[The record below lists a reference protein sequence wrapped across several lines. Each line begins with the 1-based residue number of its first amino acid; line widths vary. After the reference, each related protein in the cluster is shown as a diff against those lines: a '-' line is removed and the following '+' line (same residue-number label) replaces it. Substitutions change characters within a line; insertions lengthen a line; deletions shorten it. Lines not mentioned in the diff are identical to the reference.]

1 MRPITLTMSAFGPYA
16 GKTVIELD
24 KLGTNG
30 LYLITGDTGAGKT
43 TIFDAITYAL
53 YGEASGNTR
62 DVNMFRSKYAEPS
75 TPTEV
80 ELTFEYAQKIYTV
93 KRNPEYDRPKARG
106 DGYTTEKANAE
117 LHYPDGRM
125 VTKLKEVNKA
135 LVDIMGIDR
144 SQFTQIAMIAQGDF
158 LKLLLASTEDRKK
171 IFQKIFR
178 TQCYYQLQ
186 ERLKQ
191 QTGELAKDYGK
202 IGDSIRQ
209 YINGIACHPDDVLML
224 EVDKAKKGELKNTE
238 AVQLVEKLIDQDTAE
253 QQKVLE
259 RIGELDKQKQKI
271 AAQLA
276 VADNRK
282 TTEEKQEKAK
292 ENLARETQRLKRLET
307 EKNEAEAHQPE
318 VQKAVEAIAK
328 LEAQLP
334 EYAEMQ
340 KKQTERT
347 GLQKA
352 LEGLDQKIKKE
363 EETAKK
369 LALSI
374 ADLRAEQASLQ
385 NAGAAQAAQK
395 AEKDRLAEQQK
406 DLDAL
411 KKEYAAYQKL
421 EAQLKKAQAD
431 YAQKSEDSGQKR
443 AEYERK
449 NKLYLDAQAGILA
462 ETLTEAEGVPCP
474 VCGSLEHPH
483 PAQKPENAPTK
494 QELEICKAK
503 AEEAEKATQEASS
516 KASNCIGQVD
526 TSRETLQA
534 HGQKLLG
541 TDAVEEME
549 RLCREKQQQTAAAL
563 QKAEQQLKEIE
574 KQLGRKDALDQLI
587 PQKEGELEQ
596 CKKRRGCYET
606 QQAGDGAKLQAAEKR
621 LKELEEKLSYP
632 SEAEANQAL
641 QQLCEKKQAWGKAI
655 QDTQKAYDACAN
667 NLAALKG
674 ALEGYQNT
682 LQGMEKVN
690 VQAVLAAQA
699 EADQQKAAW
708 QAQKNEISDRLA
720 VNGPILENL
729 RPQISQMEETEKRLQ
744 CVQALSDTANGR
756 LSGKEKI
763 MLETYIQMTF
773 FDRIIRRA
781 NVRLMVMSGGQYE
794 LKRRVNAENNRS
806 QAGLEL
812 DVIDHYNGSERSVKT
827 LSGGESFKA
836 SLALALGLS
845 DEIQSSAGGI
855 RLDTMFVDEG
865 FGSLDEE
872 SLEQAVNA
880 LVGLTQG
887 NRLVGIISHV
897 SELKNRID
905 KQIVVTKEK
914 SGGSKAEILC

>member
-106 DGYTTEKANAE
+106 EGYTTEKANAE
-117 LHYPDGRM
+117 LHYPDGRV

-135 LVDIMGIDR
+135 IVDIMGIDR

-191 QTGELAKDYGK
+191 QTGELAAEYEK
-202 IGDSIRQ
+202 IGGSIRQ

-253 QQKVLE
+253 QQKALE
-259 RIGELDKQKQKI
+259 RIGKLDKQKQKI

-282 TTEEKQEKAK
+282 TTEEKKEKAK
-292 ENLARETQRLKRLET
+292 ENLALETQRLKRLET
-307 EKNEAEAHQPE
+307 EKNKAAAHQPE

-352 LEGLDQKIKKE
+352 LEELAQKIKTEAETE
-363 EETAKK
+363 EK
-369 LALSI
+369 LARNI
-374 ADLRAEQASLQ
+374 AEFKAEQASLQ

-406 DLDAL
+406 DLEAL

-421 EAQLKKAQAD
+421 ETQLKKAQAD
-431 YAQKSEDSGQKR
+431 YAQKSEDSGRKR
-443 AEYERK
+443 AEYEHK

-462 ETLTEAEGVPCP
+462 ETLTEGVPCP

-494 QELEICKAK
+494 QELENCKAK

-516 KASNCIGQVD
+516 KASTCIGQVN

-534 HGQKLLG
+534 RGQKLLG

-549 RLCREKQQQTAAAL
+549 RLCSEKQQQTAAAL

-587 PQKEGELEQ
+587 PQKEDELEQ
-596 CKKRRGCYET
+596 CKNRRAGYGN

-621 LKELEEKLSYP
+621 LKELAEKLSYP

-655 QDTQKAYDACAN
+655 QDTQKAYDACAE

-674 ALEGYQNT
+674 MLEGYQKT
-682 LQGMEKVN
+682 LQGMEKVD
-690 VQAVLAAQA
+690 VQAVLAAQTEA
-699 EADQQKAAW
+699 EQQKAVW

-729 RPQISQMEETEKRLQ
+729 RPQISKMEEIEKRLQ

-914 SGGSKAEILC
+914 NGGSKAQILC

>member
-16 GKTVIELD
+16 AKTVIELD

-106 DGYTTEKANAE
+106 EGYTTEKANAE
-117 LHYPDGRM
+117 LHYPDGRV

-135 LVDIMGIDR
+135 IVDIMGIDR

-186 ERLKQ
+186 ERLKAETSKLAVEYN
-191 QTGELAKDYGK
+191 QTGS
-202 IGDSIRQ
+202 SIHQ
-209 YINGIACHPDDVLML
+209 YLNGIACHPDDVLML

-238 AVQLVEKLIDQDTAE
+238 AVQLVEKLIDQDAAA
-253 QQKVLE
+253 QQKALE

-282 TTEEKQEKAK
+282 TTEEEQEKAK
-292 ENLARETQRLKRLET
+292 ENLALETQRLKRLET
-307 EKNEAEAHQPE
+307 EKNEAAAHQPE

-347 GLQKA
+347 GLKKA
-352 LEGLDQKIKKE
+352 LEEVAQKIKTE
-363 EETAKK
+363 EEAAEK
-369 LALSI
+369 LARSI
-374 ADLRAEQASLQ
+374 TEFKAEQVSLQ

-406 DLDAL
+406 DLEAL

-431 YAQKSEDSGQKR
+431 YAQKSEDSGKKR
-443 AEYERK
+443 AEYEHK

-462 ETLTEAEGVPCP
+462 ETLTEGMPCP

-503 AEEAEKATQEASS
+503 AEEAEKATLEASS
-516 KASNCIGQVD
+516 KASTCNGQVN

-534 HGQKLLG
+534 RGQKLLG

-549 RLCREKQQQTAAAL
+549 HLCCEKQQQTAAAL
-563 QKAEQQLKEIE
+563 QKAEQQLKEIA
-574 KQLGRKDALDQLI
+574 KQLGRKAALDQLI
-587 PQKEGELEQ
+587 PQKEDELEQ
-596 CKKRRGCYET
+596 CKKRRGSYET

-621 LKELEEKLSYP
+621 LQELAEKLSYP

-641 QQLCEKKQAWGKAI
+641 QQLHEQKEAWGKAI
-655 QDTQKAYDACAN
+655 QETQKAYDECAK

-674 ALEGYQNT
+674 TLEGYQKT
-682 LQGMEKVN
+682 LQGMEKVD
-690 VQAVLAAQA
+690 VQAVLAAQTEA
-699 EADQQKAAW
+699 EQQKAVW

-729 RPQISQMEETEKRLQ
+729 RPQISKMEEIEKRLQ

-914 SGGSKAEILC
+914 SGGSKAQILC

>member
-16 GKTVIELD
+16 AKTVIELD

-191 QTGELAKDYGK
+191 QTGELAKEYDQ
-202 IGDSIRQ
+202 IGGSIRQ

-462 ETLTEAEGVPCP
+462 ETLTEGVPCP

-503 AEEAEKATQEASS
+503 AEEAEAATQTASS

-526 TSRETLQA
+526 AGRKNLQA
-534 HGQKLLG
+534 RGQKLLG
-541 TDAVEEME
+541 TDAIEEME
-549 RLCREKQQQTAAAL
+549 RLCSEKQQQTAATL

-574 KQLGRKDALDQLI
+574 KQLDRKAALDKLI

-596 CKKRRGCYET
+596 CKNRRGDYET

-621 LKELEEKLSYP
+621 LKELAEKLSYP

-641 QQLCEKKQAWGKAI
+641 QQMREQKEAWGKAI
-655 QDTQKAYDACAN
+655 QETQKAYDECEK

-674 ALEGYQNT
+674 TLEGYQKT
-682 LQGMEKVN
+682 LQGMEKVD

-708 QAQKNEISDRLA
+708 QAQKNEIGDRLA
-720 VNGPILENL
+720 VNGPILKNL
-729 RPQISQMEETEKRLQ
+729 RPQISKMEETEKRLQ

>member
-117 LHYPDGRM
+117 LHYPDGRV

-135 LVDIMGIDR
+135 IVDIMGIDR

-191 QTGELAKDYGK
+191 QTGELAKEYEK
-202 IGDSIRQ
+202 IGSSIHQ
-209 YINGIACHPDDVLML
+209 YINGIACHPDDVLKL

-238 AVQLVEKLIDQDTAE
+238 AVQLVEKLIKQDTAE
-253 QQKVLE
+253 QQKALE

-276 VADNRK
+276 VAENRK

-307 EKNEAEAHQPE
+307 EKNEAAAHQPE

-347 GLQKA
+347 DLQKDLKELA
-352 LEGLDQKIKKE
+352 QKIKTE
-363 EETAKK
+363 SETEKK
-369 LALSI
+369 LARSI
-374 ADLRAEQASLQ
+374 ADLKAEQASLQ

-395 AEKDRLAEQQK
+395 AEKNRLAEQQK
-406 DLDAL
+406 DLEAL

-431 YAQKSEDSGQKR
+431 YAQKSEDSGKKR
-443 AEYERK
+443 TEYEHK

-462 ETLTEAEGVPCP
+462 ETLTEGMPCP

-494 QELEICKAK
+494 QELETCKAK
-503 AEEAEKATQEASS
+503 AEEAEAATQTASS
-516 KASNCIGQVD
+516 KASTCIGQAD
-526 TSRETLQA
+526 ADRKTLQA

-541 TDAVEEME
+541 TDTVEEME
-549 RLCREKQQQTAAAL
+549 RLCSEKQQQTAAAL
-563 QKAEQQLKEIE
+563 QKAEQQLKEIA
-574 KQLGRKDALDQLI
+574 KQLGRKEELDQLI
-587 PQKEGELEQ
+587 PQKEDELEQ
-596 CKKRRGCYET
+596 CKNRRGSYET

-621 LKELEEKLSYP
+621 LKELAEKLSYP
-632 SEAEANQAL
+632 SEAEADQAL
-641 QQLCEKKQAWGKAI
+641 QQLHKQKQAWENAI
-655 QDTQKAYDACAN
+655 QETKDAHDECAK

-674 ALEGYQNT
+674 TLEGYQKT
-682 LQGMEKVN
+682 LQGMEKVD
-690 VQAVLAAQA
+690 VQAVLAAQT
-699 EADQQKAAW
+699 EADQQKAVW
-708 QAQKNEISDRLA
+708 EEQKNEISDRLA
-720 VNGPILENL
+720 VNGPILKNL
-729 RPQISQMEETEKRLQ
+729 QPQISQMEETEKRLQ

>member
-1 MRPITLTMSAFGPYA
+1 MRPITLIMSAFGPYA
-16 GKTVIELD
+16 AKTVIELD

-106 DGYTTEKANAE
+106 EGYTTEKANAE
-117 LHYPDGRM
+117 LHYPDGRV
-125 VTKLKEVNKA
+125 VTRLKEVNKA
-135 LVDIMGIDR
+135 IVDIMGIDC

-186 ERLKQ
+186 ERLKAETSKLAVEYN
-191 QTGELAKDYGK
+191 QTGS
-202 IGDSIRQ
+202 SIRQ
-209 YINGIACHPDDVLML
+209 YINGIACHPDDVLKL

-238 AVQLVEKLIDQDTAE
+238 AVQLVEKLIDQDAAG
-253 QQKVLE
+253 QQKALE

-276 VADNRK
+276 VAENRK
-282 TTEEKQEKAK
+282 TAEEDQKKAK
-292 ENLARETQRLKRLET
+292 ENIDRETQRLKRLET
-307 EKNEAEAHQPE
+307 EKNEAAAHQPE

-352 LEGLDQKIKKE
+352 LEEFAQKIKTEAETE
-363 EETAKK
+363 EK
-369 LALSI
+369 LARNI
-374 ADLRAEQASLQ
+374 AEFKDEQASLQ

-395 AEKDRLAEQQK
+395 AEKDRLVEQQK
-406 DLDAL
+406 DLEAL

-421 EAQLKKAQAD
+421 EADQKKAQAD
-431 YAQKSEDSGQKR
+431 YAQKSEDSRQKR
-443 AEYERK
+443 AEYEHK

-462 ETLTEAEGVPCP
+462 ETLTEGVPCP

-503 AEEAEKATQEASS
+503 AEEAEAATQAASS
-516 KASNCIGQVD
+516 KASTCIGQVD
-526 TSRETLQA
+526 TSRENLRD

-541 TDAVEEME
+541 TNAVEEME
-549 RLCREKQQQTAAAL
+549 RLCSEKQQQTAAAL
-563 QKAEQQLKEIE
+563 QKVEQQLKEIT
-574 KQLGRKDALDQLI
+574 KQLGRKAALDQLI
-587 PQKEGELEQ
+587 PQKEDELEQ
-596 CKKRRGCYET
+596 CKNRRAGYGN

-621 LKELEEKLSYP
+621 LKELAEKLSYP

-641 QQLCEKKQAWGKAI
+641 QQLREQKEAWEKAI
-655 QDTQKAYDACAN
+655 QETKDAYDECEK

-674 ALEGYQNT
+674 TLEGYQKT
-682 LQGMEKVN
+682 LQGMEKVD

-708 QAQKNEISDRLA
+708 QAQKNEIGDRLA

-729 RPQISQMEETEKRLQ
+729 RPQISKMEETEKRLQ

>member
-1 MRPITLTMSAFGPYA
+1 MRPITLIMSAFGPYA
-16 GKTVIELD
+16 AKTVIELD

-106 DGYTTEKANAE
+106 EGYTTEKANAE
-117 LHYPDGRM
+117 LHYPDGRV
-125 VTKLKEVNKA
+125 VTRLKEVNKA
-135 LVDIMGIDR
+135 IVDIMGIDR

-186 ERLKQ
+186 ERLKAETSKLAVEYN
-191 QTGELAKDYGK
+191 QTGS
-202 IGDSIRQ
+202 SIRQ
-209 YINGIACHPDDVLML
+209 YINGIACHPDDVLKL

-238 AVQLVEKLIDQDTAE
+238 AVQLVEKLIKQDAAA
-253 QQKVLE
+253 QQKVLGQ
-259 RIGELDKQKQKI
+259 IGELDKQKQKI

-276 VADNRK
+276 VAEKRK
-282 TTEEKQEKAK
+282 TAEEDQKKAK
-292 ENLARETQRLKRLET
+292 ENIDRETQRLKRLET
-307 EKNEAEAHQPE
+307 EKNEAAAHQPE

-352 LEGLDQKIKKE
+352 LEELAQKIKTEAETE
-363 EETAKK
+363 EK
-369 LALSI
+369 LARSI
-374 ADLRAEQASLQ
+374 AEFKAEQASLQ

-406 DLDAL
+406 DLEAL

-421 EAQLKKAQAD
+421 EADQKKAQAD
-431 YAQKSEDSGQKR
+431 YAQKSEDSRQKR
-443 AEYERK
+443 AEYEHK

-462 ETLTEAEGVPCP
+462 ETLTEGVPCP

-503 AEEAEKATQEASS
+503 AEEAEKATQAASS
-516 KASNCIGQVD
+516 KASTCIGQVD
-526 TSRETLQA
+526 TSRENLRD
-534 HGQKLLG
+534 HGQKWLG
-541 TDAVEEME
+541 TNAVEEME
-549 RLCREKQQQTAAAL
+549 RLCSEKQQQTAAAL
-563 QKAEQQLKEIE
+563 QKAEQQLKEIA
-574 KQLGRKDALDQLI
+574 KQLGRKAALDQLI
-587 PQKEGELEQ
+587 PQKEDELEQ
-596 CKKRRGCYET
+596 CKNRRAGYGN

-621 LKELEEKLSYP
+621 LKELAEKLSYP

-641 QQLCEKKQAWGKAI
+641 QQLRKQKEAWEKAI
-655 QDTQKAYDACAN
+655 QETQKAHDECAK

-674 ALEGYQNT
+674 TLEGYQKT
-682 LQGMEKVN
+682 LQGMEKVD
-690 VQAVLAAQA
+690 VQAVLAAQT

-708 QAQKNEISDRLA
+708 QAQKNEIGDRLA

-729 RPQISQMEETEKRLQ
+729 RPQISKMEETEKRLQ

-880 LVGLTQG
+880 LAGLTQG

>member
-16 GKTVIELD
+16 AKTVIELD

-106 DGYTTEKANAE
+106 EGYTTEKANAE
-117 LHYPDGRM
+117 LHYPDGRV

-135 LVDIMGIDR
+135 IVDIMGIDR

-178 TQCYYQLQ
+178 TQCYYQMQ

-191 QTGELAKDYGK
+191 QTGDLAKDYGK

-238 AVQLVEKLIDQDTAE
+238 AVQLVEKLIKQDAAA
-253 QQKVLE
+253 QQKVLGK
-259 RIGELDKQKQKI
+259 IGELDKQKQKI

-292 ENLARETQRLKRLET
+292 ENLALETQRLKRLET
-307 EKNEAEAHQPE
+307 EKNEAAAHQPE

-352 LEGLDQKIKKE
+352 LEELAQKIKTE
-363 EETAKK
+363 AETAEK
-369 LALSI
+369 LARSI
-374 ADLRAEQASLQ
+374 KDFKAEQASLQ

-395 AEKDRLAEQQK
+395 AEKDRLAKQQK
-406 DLDAL
+406 DLEAL
-411 KKEYAAYQKL
+411 KKEYAAYQEL
-421 EAQLKKAQAD
+421 EDKLKKAQAD
-431 YAQKSEDSGQKR
+431 YAQKSEDSGKKR
-443 AEYERK
+443 AEYEHK

-462 ETLTEAEGVPCP
+462 ETLTEGMPCP

-503 AEEAEKATQEASS
+503 AEEAEKATQAASS
-516 KASNCIGQVD
+516 KASTCIGQVN

-534 HGQKLLG
+534 RGQKWLG

-549 RLCREKQQQTAAAL
+549 RLCSEKQQQTAEQL
-563 QKAEQQLKEIE
+563 QKAEQQLKEIKE
-574 KQLGRKDALDQLI
+574 QLGRKEALDQLI
-587 PQKEGELEQ
+587 PQKEEELEQ
-596 CKKRRGCYET
+596 CKTRRGGYVT
-606 QQAGDGAKLQAAEKR
+606 QQAGDEAKLQAAEKR
-621 LKELEEKLSYP
+621 LKELAEKLSYP

-641 QQLCEKKQAWGKAI
+641 QQLREQKEAWGKAI
-655 QDTQKAYDACAN
+655 QETQKAYDECEKS
-667 NLAALKG
+667 LAALKG
-674 ALEGYQNT
+674 TLEGYQKT
-682 LQGMEKVN
+682 LQGMEKVD
-690 VQAVLAAQA
+690 VQAVLAAQT
-699 EADQQKAAW
+699 EADQQKAASEE
-708 QAQKNEISDRLA
+708 QKREIGDRLA

-729 RPQISQMEETEKRLQ
+729 RPQISKMEETEKRLQ

-794 LKRRVNAENNRS
+794 LKRRFNAENNRS

>member
-16 GKTVIELD
+16 AKTVIELD

-106 DGYTTEKANAE
+106 EGYTTEKANAE
-117 LHYPDGRM
+117 LHYPDGRV

-135 LVDIMGIDR
+135 IVDIMGIDR

-191 QTGELAKDYGK
+191 QTGDLAKDYGK

-209 YINGIACHPDDVLML
+209 YINGIACHPDDVLKL

-238 AVQLVEKLIDQDTAE
+238 AVQLVEKLIDQDAAA

-276 VADNRK
+276 VAENRK

-292 ENLARETQRLKRLET
+292 ENLALETQRQKTLET
-307 EKNEAEAHQPE
+307 EKNEAAAHQPE

-347 GLQKA
+347 DLQKA
-352 LEGLDQKIKKE
+352 LKELAQKIQTE
-363 EETAKK
+363 EEAEQK
-369 LALSI
+369 LARSI
-374 ADLRAEQASLQ
+374 AEFKAEQASLQ

-395 AEKDRLAEQQK
+395 AEKNRLAEQQK
-406 DLDAL
+406 DLEAL

-421 EAQLKKAQAD
+421 EDKLKKAQAD

-443 AEYERK
+443 AEYEHK

-462 ETLTEAEGVPCP
+462 ETLTEGVPCP

-503 AEEAEKATQEASS
+503 AEETEAATQAASS
-516 KASNCIGQVD
+516 KASTCIGQVD
-526 TSRETLQA
+526 AGRKTLQA
-534 HGQKLLG
+534 RGQKLLG
-541 TDAVEEME
+541 TDAIEEME
-549 RLCREKQQQTAAAL
+549 RLCSEKKQQTAAAL

-574 KQLGRKDALDQLI
+574 KQLGRKAALDQLI
-587 PQKEGELEQ
+587 PQKEDELDQ
-596 CKKRRGCYET
+596 CKNRRVGYGT

-621 LKELEEKLSYP
+621 LKELAEKLSYP

-641 QQLCEKKQAWGKAI
+641 QKLREKKQAWEKDI
-655 QDTQKAYDACAN
+655 QETQKAHDECEK

-674 ALEGYQNT
+674 TLEGYQKT
-682 LQGMEKVN
+682 LQGMEKVD

-708 QAQKNEISDRLA
+708 QAQKNEIGGRLA

>member
-1 MRPITLTMSAFGPYA
+1 MGQI
-16 GKTVIELD
+16 GK
-24 KLGTNG
+24 
-30 LYLITGDTGAGKT
+30 
-43 TIFDAITYAL
+43 
-53 YGEASGNTR
+53 
-62 DVNMFRSKYAEPS
+62 
-75 TPTEV
+75 
-80 ELTFEYAQKIYTV
+80 
-93 KRNPEYDRPKARG
+93 
-106 DGYTTEKANAE
+106 
-117 LHYPDGRM
+117 
-125 VTKLKEVNKA
+125 
-135 LVDIMGIDR
+135 
-144 SQFTQIAMIAQGDF
+144 
-158 LKLLLASTEDRKK
+158 
-171 IFQKIFR
+171 
-178 TQCYYQLQ
+178 
-186 ERLKQ
+186 
-191 QTGELAKDYGK
+191 
-202 IGDSIRQ
+202 
-209 YINGIACHPDDVLML
+209 
-224 EVDKAKKGELKNTE
+224 
-238 AVQLVEKLIDQDTAE
+238 
-253 QQKVLE
+253 
-259 RIGELDKQKQKI
+259 LDKQKEAI

-276 VADNRK
+276 VAENRK

-292 ENLARETQRLKRLET
+292 ENLALETQRLKRLET
-307 EKNEAEAHQPE
+307 EKNEAAAHQPE

-352 LEGLDQKIKKE
+352 LEEFAQKIKTEAETE
-363 EETAKK
+363 EK
-369 LALSI
+369 LARNI
-374 ADLRAEQASLQ
+374 AEFKDEQASLQ

-406 DLDAL
+406 DLEAL

-421 EAQLKKAQAD
+421 EADQKKAQAD
-431 YAQKSEDSGQKR
+431 YAQKSEDSGKKR
-443 AEYERK
+443 AEYEHK

-462 ETLTEAEGVPCP
+462 ETLTESVPCP

-503 AEEAEKATQEASS
+503 AEEAEAATQAASS
-516 KASNCIGQVD
+516 KASTCIGQVD
-526 TSRETLQA
+526 ASRETLRD
-534 HGQKLLG
+534 HGQKSLG

-549 RLCREKQQQTAAAL
+549 RLCSEKQQQTAAAL
-563 QKAEQQLKEIE
+563 QKAEQQLKEIA
-574 KQLGRKDALDQLI
+574 KQLGRKAALDQLI
-587 PQKEGELEQ
+587 PQKEDELEQ
-596 CKKRRGCYET
+596 CKKRRGSYET
-606 QQAGDGAKLQAAEKR
+606 QRAGDGAKLQAAEKR
-621 LKELEEKLSYP
+621 LKELTEKLSYP

-641 QQLCEKKQAWGKAI
+641 QQLREQKEAWEKAI
-655 QDTQKAYDACAN
+655 QETQKAYDECEK

-674 ALEGYQNT
+674 TLEGYQKT
-682 LQGMEKVN
+682 LQGMEKVD

-708 QAQKNEISDRLA
+708 QAQKNEIGDRLA

-729 RPQISQMEETEKRLQ
+729 RPQISKMEETEKRLQ

>member
-16 GKTVIELD
+16 AKTVIELD

-80 ELTFEYAQKIYTV
+80 ELTFAYAQKIYTV

-117 LHYPDGRM
+117 LHYPDGRV

-135 LVDIMGIDR
+135 IVDIMGIDR

-186 ERLKQ
+186 ERLKNR
-191 QTGELAKDYGK
+191 TGELAKEYDQ
-202 IGDSIRQ
+202 IGGSIRQ
-209 YINGIACHPDDVLML
+209 YINGIACHPEDVLML

-238 AVQLVEKLIDQDTAE
+238 AVQLVEKLIKQDDAAWKKASG
-253 QQKVLE
+253 QIDDLE
-259 RIGELDKQKQKI
+259 KRNKAI

-276 VADNRK
+276 VAEKRK
-282 TTEEKQEKAK
+282 TTEEEQERAK
-292 ENLARETQRLKRLET
+292 ENLARETQRLKTLET
-307 EKNEAEAHQPE
+307 EKNEAAAHQPE

-352 LEGLDQKIKKE
+352 LEELAQKIKTE
-363 EETAKK
+363 AETEKK
-369 LALSI
+369 LAQSI
-374 ADLRAEQASLQ
+374 KDLKAEQALLQ

-406 DLDAL
+406 DLEAL
-411 KKEYAAYQKL
+411 KKEYAVYQKL

-431 YAQKSEDSGQKR
+431 YAQKSEDSGKKR
-443 AEYERK
+443 AEYEHK

-462 ETLTEAEGVPCP
+462 ETLTEGVPCP

-503 AEEAEKATQEASS
+503 AEEAEKATQAASG

-526 TSRETLQA
+526 ASRENLRD
-534 HGQKLLG
+534 HGQKWLG
-541 TDAVEEME
+541 TDAIEEME
-549 RLCREKQQQTAAAL
+549 RLCCEKQQQTAAAL
-563 QKAEQQLKEIE
+563 QKAEQQLEEIE
-574 KQLGRKDALDQLI
+574 KQLGRKAALDQLI
-587 PQKEGELEQ
+587 PQKEDELEQ
-596 CKKRRGCYET
+596 CKKRRGSYET

-621 LKELEEKLSYP
+621 LKELAEKLSYP

-641 QQLCEKKQAWGKAI
+641 QQLHEQKEAWEKAI
-655 QDTQKAYDACAN
+655 QETQKAHDECAK

-674 ALEGYQNT
+674 MLEGYQKT
-682 LQGMEKVN
+682 LQGMEKVD

-699 EADQQKAAW
+699 EADQQKAALE
-708 QAQKNEISDRLA
+708 AQKREIGDRLA
-720 VNGPILENL
+720 VNGPILKNL
-729 RPQISQMEETEKRLQ
+729 QPQISQMEETEKRLQ

>member
-117 LHYPDGRM
+117 LHYPDGRV

-135 LVDIMGIDR
+135 IVDIMGIDR

-191 QTGELAKDYGK
+191 QNGELAKDYGK

-238 AVQLVEKLIDQDTAE
+238 AVQLMEKLINQDDAAL
-253 QQKVLE
+253 QKVLE
-259 RIGELDKQKQKI
+259 RIGKLDKQKEAI

-276 VADNRK
+276 VAEKRK
-282 TTEEKQEKAK
+282 TTEEEQEKAK
-292 ENLARETQRLKRLET
+292 EKLALETQRLKTLET
-307 EKNEAEAHQPE
+307 EKNKAAAHQPE

-347 GLQKA
+347 DLQKDLKEVA
-352 LEGLDQKIKKE
+352 QKIKTE
-363 EETAKK
+363 AETAEK
-369 LALSI
+369 LARSI

-385 NAGAAQAAQK
+385 NAGAAQATQK

-406 DLDAL
+406 ELNEL
-411 KKEYAAYQKL
+411 KKEYVAYQKL

-443 AEYERK
+443 AEYEHK

-462 ETLTEAEGVPCP
+462 ETLTEGVPCP
-474 VCGSLEHPH
+474 VCGALEHPH

-494 QELEICKAK
+494 QELEICKDK

-516 KASNCIGQVD
+516 KASTCIGQVD

-534 HGQKLLG
+534 HRQKWLG
-541 TDAVEEME
+541 TDAIEEME
-549 RLCREKQQQTAAAL
+549 RLCSEKQQQTAAAL
-563 QKAEQQLKEIE
+563 QKAEQQLEKIE
-574 KQLGRKDALDQLI
+574 KQLGRKAALDQLI
-587 PQKEGELEQ
+587 PQKEDELDQ
-596 CKKRRGCYET
+596 CKNRRGSYET

-621 LKELEEKLSYP
+621 LQELAEKLSYP

-641 QQLCEKKQAWGKAI
+641 QQLRGQKEAWEKAI
-655 QDTQKAYDACAN
+655 QETQKAYDECEK

-674 ALEGYQNT
+674 TLEGYQKT
-682 LQGMEKVN
+682 LQGMEKVD
-690 VQAVLAAQA
+690 VQAVQAAQT

-794 LKRRVNAENNRS
+794 LKRCVNAENNRS

>member
-1 MRPITLTMSAFGPYA
+1 MRPITLIMSAFGPYA
-16 GKTVIELD
+16 AKTVIELD

-106 DGYTTEKANAE
+106 EGYTTEKANAE
-117 LHYPDGRM
+117 LHYPDGRV
-125 VTKLKEVNKA
+125 VTRLKEVNKA
-135 LVDIMGIDR
+135 IVDIMGIDR

-186 ERLKQ
+186 DRLKAETSKLAVEYN
-191 QTGELAKDYGK
+191 QTGS
-202 IGDSIRQ
+202 SIRQ
-209 YINGIACHPDDVLML
+209 YINGIACHPDDVLKL

-238 AVQLVEKLIDQDTAE
+238 AVQLVEKLIDQDAAA
-253 QQKVLE
+253 QQKALE
-259 RIGELDKQKQKI
+259 RIGKLDKQKQKI

-276 VADNRK
+276 VAEKRK
-282 TTEEKQEKAK
+282 TAEEDQKKAK
-292 ENLARETQRLKRLET
+292 ENLALETQRLKTLET
-307 EKNEAEAHQPE
+307 EKNEAAAHQPE

-340 KKQTERT
+340 KKQTERI

-352 LEGLDQKIKKE
+352 LEELAQKIKTEAETE
-363 EETAKK
+363 EK
-369 LALSI
+369 LAWSI
-374 ADLRAEQASLQ
+374 TEFKAEQASLQ

-406 DLDAL
+406 DLEAL

-431 YAQKSEDSGQKR
+431 YAQKSEDSRQKR
-443 AEYERK
+443 AEYEHK

-462 ETLTEAEGVPCP
+462 ETLTEGVPCP

-483 PAQKPENAPTK
+483 PAQKPENASTK

-503 AEEAEKATQEASS
+503 AEEAEAATQAASS
-516 KASNCIGQVD
+516 KASTCIGQVD
-526 TSRETLQA
+526 TSRETLRD
-534 HGQKLLG
+534 HGQKSLG

-549 RLCREKQQQTAAAL
+549 RLCSEKQQQTAAAL
-563 QKAEQQLKEIE
+563 QKTEQQLKEIA

-587 PQKEGELEQ
+587 PQKEDELDQ
-596 CKKRRGCYET
+596 CKNRRAGYGN

-621 LKELEEKLSYP
+621 LKELAEKLSYP

-641 QQLCEKKQAWGKAI
+641 QQLREQKEAWEKAI
-655 QDTQKAYDACAN
+655 QETKDAYDECEK

-674 ALEGYQNT
+674 TLEGYQKT
-682 LQGMEKVN
+682 LQGMEKVD

-729 RPQISQMEETEKRLQ
+729 RPQISKMEETEKRLQ

-880 LVGLTQG
+880 LAGLTQG

>member
-1 MRPITLTMSAFGPYA
+1 MRPITLIMSAFGPYA
-16 GKTVIELD
+16 AKTVIELD

-106 DGYTTEKANAE
+106 EGYTTEKANAE
-117 LHYPDGRM
+117 LHYPDGRV
-125 VTKLKEVNKA
+125 VTRLKEVNKA
-135 LVDIMGIDR
+135 IVDIMGIDR

-186 ERLKQ
+186 ERLKAETSKLAVEYN
-191 QTGELAKDYGK
+191 QTGS
-202 IGDSIRQ
+202 SIRQ
-209 YINGIACHPDDVLML
+209 YINGIACHPDDVLKL

-238 AVQLVEKLIDQDTAE
+238 AVQLVEKLIDQDAAA
-253 QQKVLE
+253 QQKVLGQ
-259 RIGELDKQKQKI
+259 IGELDKQKEAI

-276 VADNRK
+276 VAENRK

-292 ENLARETQRLKRLET
+292 ENLARETQRLKTLET
-307 EKNEAEAHQPE
+307 EKNEAAAHQPE

-328 LEAQLP
+328 LKAQLP

-340 KKQTERT
+340 KKQTERI

-352 LEGLDQKIKKE
+352 LEELAQKIKTE
-363 EETAKK
+363 EEAAEK
-369 LALSI
+369 LARSI
-374 ADLRAEQASLQ
+374 ADLKAEQASLQ

-406 DLDAL
+406 DLEAL

-421 EAQLKKAQAD
+421 EADQKKAQAD
-431 YAQKSEDSGQKR
+431 YAQKSEDSRQKR
-443 AEYERK
+443 AEYEHK

-462 ETLTEAEGVPCP
+462 ETLTEGVPCP

-494 QELEICKAK
+494 QELEICKAR
-503 AEEAEKATQEASS
+503 AEEAEAATQAASS

-526 TSRETLQA
+526 ASRENLWD
-534 HGQKLLG
+534 HGQKSLG

-549 RLCREKQQQTAAAL
+549 RLCSEKQQQTAAAL
-563 QKAEQQLKEIE
+563 QKAEQQLKEIA

-587 PQKEGELEQ
+587 PQKEDELDQ
-596 CKKRRGCYET
+596 CKNRRAGYGN

-621 LKELEEKLSYP
+621 LKELAEKLSYP

-641 QQLCEKKQAWGKAI
+641 QQLREQKEAWEKAI
-655 QDTQKAYDACAN
+655 QETQKAHDECAK

-674 ALEGYQNT
+674 TLEGYQKT
-682 LQGMEKVN
+682 LQGMEKVD
-690 VQAVLAAQA
+690 VQAVLAAQT

-708 QAQKNEISDRLA
+708 QAQKNEIGDRLA

-729 RPQISQMEETEKRLQ
+729 RPQISKMEETEKRLQ

>member
-93 KRNPEYDRPKARG
+93 RRNPEYDRPKARG
-106 DGYTTEKANAE
+106 EGYTTEKANAE
-117 LHYPDGRM
+117 LHYPDGRV

-135 LVDIMGIDR
+135 IVDIMGIDR

-191 QTGELAKDYGK
+191 QTGDLAKDYGK

-209 YINGIACHPDDVLML
+209 YINGIACHSDDVLML

-238 AVQLVEKLIDQDTAE
+238 AVQLVEKLIKQDTAE
-253 QQKVLE
+253 QQKVLGQ
-259 RIGELDKQKQKI
+259 IGKLDKQKQAI

-276 VADNRK
+276 VAENRK

-292 ENLARETQRLKRLET
+292 ENLALETQRLKRLET
-307 EKNEAEAHQPE
+307 EKNEAAAHQPE
-318 VQKAVEAIAK
+318 VQKAVETIAK

-352 LEGLDQKIKKE
+352 LEELAQKIKTE
-363 EETAKK
+363 AETEKN
-369 LALSI
+369 LAQSI
-374 ADLRAEQASLQ
+374 KDLKAEQASLQ

-406 DLDAL
+406 DLEAL

-443 AEYERK
+443 AEYEHK

-462 ETLTEAEGVPCP
+462 ETLTEGVPCP

-503 AEEAEKATQEASS
+503 AEEAEAATQTASS
-516 KASNCIGQVD
+516 KASTCIGQVD

-534 HGQKLLG
+534 HGQKWLG
-541 TDAVEEME
+541 TDAIEEME
-549 RLCREKQQQTAAAL
+549 RLCCEKQQQTAAAL

-574 KQLGRKDALDQLI
+574 KQLGRKAALDQLI
-587 PQKEGELEQ
+587 PQKEDELEQ
-596 CKKRRGCYET
+596 CKNRRGSYET

-621 LKELEEKLSYP
+621 LKELAEKLSYP

-655 QDTQKAYDACAN
+655 QETQKAYDACAE

-674 ALEGYQNT
+674 MLEGYQKT
-682 LQGMEKVN
+682 LQGMEKVD

-699 EADQQKAAW
+699 EADQQKAVW

-729 RPQISQMEETEKRLQ
+729 RPQISQMDETEKRLQ
-744 CVQALSDTANGR
+744 CVQALSDTANGK

>member
-16 GKTVIELD
+16 AKTVIELD

-106 DGYTTEKANAE
+106 EGYTTEKANAE
-117 LHYPDGRM
+117 LHYPDGRV

-135 LVDIMGIDR
+135 IVDIMGIDR

-186 ERLKQ
+186 ERLKAETSKLAVEYN
-191 QTGELAKDYGK
+191 QTGG
-202 IGDSIRQ
+202 SIRQ

-238 AVQLVEKLIDQDTAE
+238 AVQLVEKLIKQDTAE
-253 QQKVLE
+253 QQKVLGQ
-259 RIGELDKQKQKI
+259 IGKLDKQKEAI

-276 VADNRK
+276 VAENRK

-292 ENLARETQRLKRLET
+292 ENLALETQRQKTLET
-307 EKNEAEAHQPE
+307 EKNEASAHQPE

-352 LEGLDQKIKKE
+352 LEELAQKIKTE
-363 EETAKK
+363 AETAEK
-369 LALSI
+369 LARSI
-374 ADLRAEQASLQ
+374 ADLKAEQASLQ

-421 EAQLKKAQAD
+421 EARLKKAQAD
-431 YAQKSEDSGQKR
+431 YAQKSENSGKMR
-443 AEYERK
+443 AEYEHK

-462 ETLTEAEGVPCP
+462 ETLTEGVPCP

-483 PAQKPENAPTK
+483 PVQKPENAPTK

-516 KASNCIGQVD
+516 KASTCIGQVD

-534 HGQKLLG
+534 RGQKWLG

-549 RLCREKQQQTAAAL
+549 RLCSEKQQQTAAAL
-563 QKAEQQLKEIE
+563 QKAEQQLEEIE
-574 KQLGRKDALDQLI
+574 KQLGRKAALDQRI
-587 PQKEGELEQ
+587 PQKEDELEQ
-596 CKKRRGCYET
+596 CKKRRGSYET

-621 LKELEEKLSYP
+621 LQELAEKLSYP

-641 QQLCEKKQAWGKAI
+641 QQLHEQKEAWGKAI
-655 QDTQKAYDACAN
+655 QETQKAYDECEK

-674 ALEGYQNT
+674 TLEGYQKT
-682 LQGMEKVN
+682 LQGMEKVD

-720 VNGPILENL
+720 VNGPILKNL
-729 RPQISQMEETEKRLQ
+729 QPQISQMEETEKRLQ

>member
-16 GKTVIELD
+16 AKTVIELD

-106 DGYTTEKANAE
+106 EGYTTEKANAE
-117 LHYPDGRM
+117 LHYPDGR
-125 VTKLKEVNKA
+125 VITKLKEVNKA
-135 LVDIMGIDR
+135 IVDIMGIDR

-158 LKLLLASTEDRKK
+158 LNLLLASTEDRKK

-191 QTGELAKDYGK
+191 QTGELAKDYDQTGS
-202 IGDSIRQ
+202 SIRQ
-209 YINGIACHPDDVLML
+209 YINGIACHPDNVLML

-238 AVQLVEKLIDQDTAE
+238 AVQLVEKLIEQDDAA
-253 QQKVLE
+253 QQKVVGQ
-259 RIGELDKQKQKI
+259 IGKLDKQKEAI

-276 VADNRK
+276 VAEKRK
-282 TTEEKQEKAK
+282 TTEEEQEKAK
-292 ENLARETQRLKRLET
+292 ENLALETQRLKTLET

-347 GLQKA
+347 GLQKDLKEVA
-352 LEGLDQKIKKE
+352 QKIQTE
-363 EETAKK
+363 AETEKK
-369 LALSI
+369 LARSI
-374 ADLRAEQASLQ
+374 KDLKAEQASLQ

-431 YAQKSEDSGQKR
+431 YAQKSEDSGKKR
-443 AEYERK
+443 AEYEHK

-462 ETLTEAEGVPCP
+462 ETLTEGVPCP

-494 QELEICKAK
+494 QELENCKAK
-503 AEEAEKATQEASS
+503 AEAAEAATQAASS
-516 KASNCIGQVD
+516 KASTCNGQVN

-534 HGQKLLG
+534 RGQKWLG
-541 TDAVEEME
+541 TDAIEEME
-549 RLCREKQQQTAAAL
+549 RLCCEKQQQTAAAL

-574 KQLGRKDALDQLI
+574 KQLGRKEALDQLI
-587 PQKEGELEQ
+587 PQKEDELEQ
-596 CKKRRGCYET
+596 CKNRRGSYET
-606 QQAGDGAKLQAAEKR
+606 QQAGDGAKLQAAKKR
-621 LKELEEKLSYP
+621 LQELAEKLSYP
-632 SEAEANQAL
+632 SESEANQAL
-641 QQLCEKKQAWGKAI
+641 QQLHEQKEAWGKAI
-655 QDTQKAYDACAN
+655 QETQKAYDECEK

-674 ALEGYQNT
+674 TLEGYQKT
-682 LQGMEKVN
+682 LQGMEKVD
-690 VQAVLAAQA
+690 VQAVLAAQT
-699 EADQQKAAW
+699 EADQQKDALE
-708 QAQKNEISDRLA
+708 AQKGEIGDRLA

-729 RPQISQMEETEKRLQ
+729 QPQISKMEETEKRLQ

>member
-106 DGYTTEKANAE
+106 EGYTTEKANAE
-117 LHYPDGRM
+117 LHYPDGRV

-135 LVDIMGIDR
+135 IVDIMGIDR

-186 ERLKQ
+186 KRLKQ
-191 QTGELAKDYGK
+191 QTGDLAKDYGK

-209 YINGIACHPDDVLML
+209 YINGIACHSDDVLML

-238 AVQLVEKLIDQDTAE
+238 AVQLVEKLIKQDNAAL
-253 QQKVLE
+253 QKVLGQ
-259 RIGELDKQKQKI
+259 IGKLDKQKEAI

-276 VADNRK
+276 VAENRK

-292 ENLARETQRLKRLET
+292 ENLARETQRQKTLET
-307 EKNEAEAHQPE
+307 EKNEAAAHQPE

-352 LEGLDQKIKKE
+352 LEEVAQKIKTEAETE
-363 EETAKK
+363 EK
-369 LALSI
+369 LARNI
-374 ADLRAEQASLQ
+374 AEFKAEQASLQ

-395 AEKDRLAEQQK
+395 AEKARLAEQKK
-406 DLDAL
+406 DLEAL
-411 KKEYAAYQKL
+411 KNEYAAYQKL

-431 YAQKSEDSGQKR
+431 YAQKSEDSGKMR
-443 AEYERK
+443 AEYEHK

-462 ETLTEAEGVPCP
+462 ETLTKGVPCP

-503 AEEAEKATQEASS
+503 AEAAEAATQAASG
-516 KASNCIGQVD
+516 KASTCNGQVN

-534 HGQKLLG
+534 RGQKLLG
-541 TDAVEEME
+541 TDAIEEME
-549 RLCREKQQQTAAAL
+549 RLCCEKQQQTAAAL

-574 KQLGRKDALDQLI
+574 KQLGRKAALDQLI
-587 PQKEGELEQ
+587 PQKEEELEQ
-596 CKKRRGCYET
+596 CKNRRGSYET
-606 QQAGDGAKLQAAEKR
+606 QQAGDGAKQQAAEKR
-621 LKELEEKLSYP
+621 LKELAEKLSYP

-641 QQLCEKKQAWGKAI
+641 QQLREQKEAWGKAI
-655 QDTQKAYDACAN
+655 QETQKAYDACAE

-674 ALEGYQNT
+674 MLEGYQKT
-682 LQGMEKVN
+682 LQGMEKVD
-690 VQAVLAAQA
+690 VQAVMAAQTK
-699 EADQQKAAW
+699 ADQQKAVW

-794 LKRRVNAENNRS
+794 LKRRINAENNRS

>member
-16 GKTVIELD
+16 AKTVIELD

-80 ELTFEYAQKIYTV
+80 ELTFAYAQKIYTV

-117 LHYPDGRM
+117 LHYPDGRV

-135 LVDIMGIDR
+135 IVDIMGIDR

-186 ERLKQ
+186 ERLKAETSKLAVEYN
-191 QTGELAKDYGK
+191 QTGG
-202 IGDSIRQ
+202 SIRQ

-238 AVQLVEKLIDQDTAE
+238 AVQLVEKLIKQDTAE
-253 QQKVLE
+253 QQKVLGQ
-259 RIGELDKQKQKI
+259 IGKLDKQKEAI

-292 ENLARETQRLKRLET
+292 ENLARETQRLKTLET
-307 EKNEAEAHQPE
+307 EKDEAAAHQPE

-347 GLQKA
+347 GLQKDLKELA
-352 LEGLDQKIKKE
+352 QKIKTE
-363 EETAKK
+363 AETAEK
-369 LALSI
+369 LARSI
-374 ADLRAEQASLQ
+374 ADLKAEQVSLQ

-395 AEKDRLAEQQK
+395 AEKNRLAEQQK
-406 DLDAL
+406 DLEAL

-443 AEYERK
+443 AEYEHK

-462 ETLTEAEGVPCP
+462 ETLTEGVPCP

-503 AEEAEKATQEASS
+503 AEEAEKATQAASS
-516 KASNCIGQVD
+516 KASTCIGQAD
-526 TSRETLQA
+526 ASRETLQA
-534 HGQKLLG
+534 RGQKWLG

-549 RLCREKQQQTAAAL
+549 RLCSEKQQQTAAAL

-574 KQLGRKDALDQLI
+574 KQLGRKDELDQLI
-587 PQKEGELEQ
+587 PQKEDELEQ
-596 CKKRRGCYET
+596 CKKRRGSHET

-621 LKELEEKLSYP
+621 LKELAEKLSYP

-641 QQLCEKKQAWGKAI
+641 QQLHEQKEAWEKAI
-655 QDTQKAYDACAN
+655 QETQKAYDECEK

-674 ALEGYQNT
+674 TLEGYQKT
-682 LQGMEKVN
+682 LQGMEKVD

-699 EADQQKAAW
+699 EADQQKAASEE
-708 QAQKNEISDRLA
+708 QKREIGDRLA

-729 RPQISQMEETEKRLQ
+729 QPQIGKMEETEKRLQ

>member
-106 DGYTTEKANAE
+106 EGYTTEKANAE
-117 LHYPDGRM
+117 LHYPDGRV

-191 QTGELAKDYGK
+191 QTGDLAKDYGK

-238 AVQLVEKLIDQDTAE
+238 AVQLVEKLIDQDAAAR
-253 QQKVLE
+253 QKVLE
-259 RIGELDKQKQKI
+259 RIGKLDKQKQKI

-276 VADNRK
+276 VAYNRK

-292 ENLARETQRLKRLET
+292 ENHDRETQRLKRLET
-307 EKNEAEAHQPE
+307 EKNKAAAHQPE

-352 LEGLDQKIKKE
+352 LGELAQKIKTE
-363 EETAKK
+363 AETEKK
-369 LALSI
+369 LARSI

-406 DLDAL
+406 DLEAL

-431 YAQKSEDSGQKR
+431 YAQKSEDSGRKR
-443 AEYERK
+443 AEYEHK

-462 ETLTEAEGVPCP
+462 ETLTEGVPCP
-474 VCGSLEHPH
+474 VCGSLEHPY
-483 PAQKPENAPTK
+483 PAQKPENAPAK

-503 AEEAEKATQEASS
+503 AEEAEKATQEASG
-516 KASNCIGQVD
+516 KASTCIGQAD
-526 TSRETLQA
+526 TSRENLRD
-534 HGQKLLG
+534 HGQELLG
-541 TDAVEEME
+541 TDAIEEME
-549 RLCREKQQQTAAAL
+549 RLCSEKQQQIAEQL
-563 QKAEQQLKEIE
+563 QKAEQQLKEIA
-574 KQLGRKDALDQLI
+574 KQLGRKAALDQLI
-587 PQKEGELEQ
+587 PQKEEELEQ
-596 CKKRRGCYET
+596 CKNRRGSYET

-621 LKELEEKLSYP
+621 LQELAEKLSYP

-641 QQLCEKKQAWGKAI
+641 QQLREQKEAWGKAI
-655 QDTQKAYDACAN
+655 QETKDAYDECEK

-674 ALEGYQNT
+674 TLEGYQKT
-682 LQGMEKVN
+682 LQGMEKVD
-690 VQAVLAAQA
+690 VQAVLAAQT

-708 QAQKNEISDRLA
+708 QAQKGKISDRLA

-729 RPQISQMEETEKRLQ
+729 QPKISQMEETEKRLQ

-914 SGGSKAEILC
+914 SGGSKAQILC

>member
-117 LHYPDGRM
+117 LHYPDGRV

-135 LVDIMGIDR
+135 IVDIMGIDR

-191 QTGELAKDYGK
+191 QNGELAKDYGK

-238 AVQLVEKLIDQDTAE
+238 AVQLMEKLINQDDAAL
-253 QQKVLE
+253 QKVLE
-259 RIGELDKQKQKI
+259 RIGKLDKQKEAI

-276 VADNRK
+276 VAEKRK
-282 TTEEKQEKAK
+282 TTEEEQEKAK
-292 ENLARETQRLKRLET
+292 EKLALETQRLKTLET
-307 EKNEAEAHQPE
+307 EKNKAAAHQPE
-318 VQKAVEAIAK
+318 VQKAVETIAK

-347 GLQKA
+347 DLQKDLKEVA
-352 LEGLDQKIKKE
+352 QKIKTE
-363 EETAKK
+363 AETAEK
-369 LALSI
+369 LARSI
-374 ADLRAEQASLQ
+374 KDLKAEQASLQ
-385 NAGAAQAAQK
+385 NAGAAQATQK

-406 DLDAL
+406 ELNEL
-411 KKEYAAYQKL
+411 KKEYVAYQKL

-443 AEYERK
+443 AEYEHK

-462 ETLTEAEGVPCP
+462 ETLTEGVPCP
-474 VCGSLEHPH
+474 VCGALEHPH

-494 QELEICKAK
+494 QELEICKDK

-516 KASNCIGQVD
+516 KASTCIGQVD

-534 HGQKLLG
+534 HRQKWLG
-541 TDAVEEME
+541 TDAIEEME
-549 RLCREKQQQTAAAL
+549 RLCSEKQQQTAAAL
-563 QKAEQQLKEIE
+563 QKAEQQLEKIE
-574 KQLGRKDALDQLI
+574 KQLGRKAALDQLI
-587 PQKEGELEQ
+587 PQKEDELDQ
-596 CKKRRGCYET
+596 CKNRRGSYET

-621 LKELEEKLSYP
+621 LQELAEKLSYP

-641 QQLCEKKQAWGKAI
+641 QQLRGQKEAWEKAI
-655 QDTQKAYDACAN
+655 QETQKAYDECEK

-674 ALEGYQNT
+674 TLEGYQKT
-682 LQGMEKVN
+682 LQGMEKVD
-690 VQAVLAAQA
+690 VQAVQAAQT

-794 LKRRVNAENNRS
+794 LKRCVNAENNRS

>member
-16 GKTVIELD
+16 AKTVIELD

-80 ELTFEYAQKIYTV
+80 ELTFAYAQKIYTV

-117 LHYPDGRM
+117 LHYPDGRV

-135 LVDIMGIDR
+135 IVDIMGIDR

-191 QTGELAKDYGK
+191 QTGELAKEYEK
-202 IGDSIRQ
+202 IGGSIRQ

-238 AVQLVEKLIDQDTAE
+238 AVQLVEKLIKQDTAE
-253 QQKVLE
+253 QQKVLGQ
-259 RIGELDKQKQKI
+259 IGKLDKQKQKI

-276 VADNRK
+276 VAENRK

-292 ENLARETQRLKRLET
+292 ENLARETQRQKTLET

-352 LEGLDQKIKKE
+352 LEELAQKIQTE
-363 EETAKK
+363 EEAAEQ
-369 LALSI
+369 LARSI
-374 ADLRAEQASLQ
+374 AEFKDEQASLQ
-385 NAGAAQAAQK
+385 NAGAAQVAQK

-406 DLDAL
+406 DLAAL
-411 KKEYAAYQKL
+411 KKKYAAYQKL

-443 AEYERK
+443 TEYEHK

-462 ETLTEAEGVPCP
+462 ETLTEGVPCP

-494 QELEICKAK
+494 QELETCKAK

-516 KASNCIGQVD
+516 KASTCIGQVN
-526 TSRETLQA
+526 TSRENLQA
-534 HGQKLLG
+534 RGQKWLG
-541 TDAVEEME
+541 TDAIEEIE
-549 RLCREKQQQTAAAL
+549 RLCSEKQQQTAAAL
-563 QKAEQQLKEIE
+563 QKAEQQLKEIA

-596 CKKRRGCYET
+596 CKNRRVGYGN
-606 QQAGDGAKLQAAEKR
+606 QQASDGAKLQAAEKR
-621 LKELEEKLSYP
+621 LKELAEKLSYP

-641 QQLCEKKQAWGKAI
+641 QQLHEQKEAWGKAI
-655 QDTQKAYDACAN
+655 QETQKAYDECEK

-674 ALEGYQNT
+674 TLEGYQKT
-682 LQGMEKVN
+682 LQGMEKVD

-699 EADQQKAAW
+699 EADQQKAVW

-729 RPQISQMEETEKRLQ
+729 RPQISQMEETEKKLQ

-914 SGGSKAEILC
+914 SGGSKAQILC

>member
-16 GKTVIELD
+16 AKTVIELD

-80 ELTFEYAQKIYTV
+80 ELTFAYAQKIYTV

-106 DGYTTEKANAE
+106 EGYTTEKANAE
-117 LHYPDGRM
+117 LHYPDGRV

-135 LVDIMGIDR
+135 IVDIMGIDR

-186 ERLKQ
+186 ERLKS
-191 QTGELAKDYGK
+191 QTGELAKEYDQ
-202 IGDSIRQ
+202 IGGSIRQ

-238 AVQLVEKLIDQDTAE
+238 AVQLVEKLIEQDEAAWKKASG
-253 QQKVLE
+253 Q
-259 RIGELDKQKQKI
+259 IDDLDKRNKSI

-276 VADNRK
+276 VAEKRK
-282 TTEEKQEKAK
+282 TTEEEQEKAK
-292 ENLARETQRLKRLET
+292 ENLARETQRLKTLET
-307 EKNEAEAHQPE
+307 EKNEAAAHQPE

-340 KKQTERT
+340 KKQIERT
-347 GLQKA
+347 GLQKDLKEVA
-352 LEGLDQKIKKE
+352 QKIKTE
-363 EETAKK
+363 EEAAGE
-369 LALSI
+369 LARSI
-374 ADLRAEQASLQ
+374 AKFKDEQASLQ

-406 DLDAL
+406 DLAAL

-431 YAQKSEDSGQKR
+431 YAQKSEESGKKR

-462 ETLTEAEGVPCP
+462 ETLTEGVPCP

-503 AEEAEKATQEASS
+503 AEAAEAATQAASG
-516 KASNCIGQVD
+516 KASTCNGQVN

-534 HGQKLLG
+534 RGQKLLG
-541 TDAVEEME
+541 TDAIEEME
-549 RLCREKQQQTAAAL
+549 RLCCEKQQQTAAAL

-574 KQLGRKDALDQLI
+574 KQLGRKAALDQLI
-587 PQKEGELEQ
+587 PQKEEELEQ
-596 CKKRRGCYET
+596 CKNRRGSYET
-606 QQAGDGAKLQAAEKR
+606 QQAGDGAKQQAAEKR
-621 LKELEEKLSYP
+621 LKELAEKLSYP

-641 QQLCEKKQAWGKAI
+641 QQLREQKEAWGKAI
-655 QDTQKAYDACAN
+655 QETQKAYDACAE

-674 ALEGYQNT
+674 MLEGYQKT
-682 LQGMEKVN
+682 LQGMEKVD
-690 VQAVLAAQA
+690 VQAVMAAQTK
-699 EADQQKAAW
+699 ADQQKAVW

-794 LKRRVNAENNRS
+794 LKRRINAENNRS

>member
-16 GKTVIELD
+16 AKTVIELD

-106 DGYTTEKANAE
+106 EGYTTEKANAE
-117 LHYPDGRM
+117 LHYPDGRV

-135 LVDIMGIDR
+135 IVDIMGIDR

-191 QTGELAKDYGK
+191 QTGDLAKDYGK

-253 QQKVLE
+253 QQKALE
-259 RIGELDKQKQKI
+259 RIGKLDKQKQKI

-282 TTEEKQEKAK
+282 TTEEKKEKAK
-292 ENLARETQRLKRLET
+292 ENLALETQRLKRLET
-307 EKNEAEAHQPE
+307 EKNKAAAHQPE

-352 LEGLDQKIKKE
+352 LEELAQKIKTEAETE
-363 EETAKK
+363 EK
-369 LALSI
+369 LARNI
-374 ADLRAEQASLQ
+374 AEFKAEQASLQ

-406 DLDAL
+406 DLEAL

-421 EAQLKKAQAD
+421 ETQLKKAQAD
-431 YAQKSEDSGQKR
+431 YAQKSEDSGRKR
-443 AEYERK
+443 AEYEHK

-462 ETLTEAEGVPCP
+462 ETLTEGVPCP

-494 QELEICKAK
+494 QELENCKAK

-516 KASNCIGQVD
+516 KASTCIGQVN

-534 HGQKLLG
+534 RGQKLLG

-549 RLCREKQQQTAAAL
+549 RLCSEKQQQTAAAL

-587 PQKEGELEQ
+587 PQKEDELEQ
-596 CKKRRGCYET
+596 CKNRRAGYGN

-621 LKELEEKLSYP
+621 LKELAEKLSYP

-655 QDTQKAYDACAN
+655 QDTQKAYDACAE

-674 ALEGYQNT
+674 MLEGYQKT
-682 LQGMEKVN
+682 LQGMEKVD
-690 VQAVLAAQA
+690 VQAVLAAQTEA
-699 EADQQKAAW
+699 EQQKAVW

-729 RPQISQMEETEKRLQ
+729 RPQISKMEEIEKRLQ

-914 SGGSKAEILC
+914 NGGSKAQILC

>member
-16 GKTVIELD
+16 AKTVIELD

-106 DGYTTEKANAE
+106 EGYTTEKANAE
-117 LHYPDGRM
+117 LHYPDGRV

-191 QTGELAKDYGK
+191 QTGELAKEYEK
-202 IGDSIRQ
+202 IGSSIHQ

-238 AVQLVEKLIDQDTAE
+238 AVQLVEKLIKQDAAE
-253 QQKVLE
+253 QQKALE

-292 ENLARETQRLKRLET
+292 ENLARETQRLKTLET
-307 EKNEAEAHQPE
+307 EKNKAAEHQPE

-352 LEGLDQKIKKE
+352 LEELAQKIKTEAETEKE
-363 EETAKK
+363 
-369 LALSI
+369 LARSI
-374 ADLRAEQASLQ
+374 AEFKAEQASLQ

-395 AEKDRLAEQQK
+395 AEKNRLAEQQK
-406 DLDAL
+406 DLEAL

-421 EAQLKKAQAD
+421 EDKLKKAQAD

-462 ETLTEAEGVPCP
+462 ETLTEGVPCP

-503 AEEAEKATQEASS
+503 AEEAEAATQAASS
-516 KASNCIGQVD
+516 KASTCNGRVN

-534 HGQKLLG
+534 RGQKWLG
-541 TDAVEEME
+541 TDAIEEME
-549 RLCREKQQQTAAAL
+549 RLCCEKQQQTAAAL

-574 KQLGRKDALDQLI
+574 KQLGRKAALDQLI
-587 PQKEGELEQ
+587 PQKEEELEQ
-596 CKKRRGCYET
+596 CKNRRGGYET

-621 LKELEEKLSYP
+621 LQELEEKLSYP
-632 SEAEANQAL
+632 SESEANQAL
-641 QQLCEKKQAWGKAI
+641 QQLREQKEAWGKAI
-655 QDTQKAYDACAN
+655 QETKDAYDECEK

-674 ALEGYQNT
+674 TLEGYQKT
-682 LQGMEKVN
+682 LQGMEKVD
-690 VQAVLAAQA
+690 VQAVLAAQT
-699 EADQQKAAW
+699 EADQQKAVW
-708 QAQKNEISDRLA
+708 EAQKNEISDRLA

-729 RPQISQMEETEKRLQ
+729 RPQISKMEETEKRLQ

>member
-16 GKTVIELD
+16 AKTVIELD

-80 ELTFEYAQKIYTV
+80 ELTFAYAQKIYTV

-117 LHYPDGRM
+117 LHYPDGRV

-135 LVDIMGIDR
+135 IVDIMGIDR

-186 ERLKQ
+186 ESLKQ
-191 QTGELAKDYGK
+191 QTGKLAAEYDQ
-202 IGDSIRQ
+202 IGGSIRQ

-238 AVQLVEKLIDQDTAE
+238 AVQLVEKLIEQDEAAWKKASG
-253 QQKVLE
+253 QIDDLE
-259 RIGELDKQKQKI
+259 KRNKAI

-276 VADNRK
+276 VAEKRK
-282 TTEEKQEKAK
+282 TTEEEQEKAK
-292 ENLARETQRLKRLET
+292 ENLARETQRLKTLET
-307 EKNEAEAHQPE
+307 EKNKAAAHQPD

-347 GLQKA
+347 GLQKDLKEVA
-352 LEGLDQKIKKE
+352 QKIKTE
-363 EETAKK
+363 EEAEQK
-369 LALSI
+369 LARSI
-374 ADLRAEQASLQ
+374 AEFKAEQASLQ
-385 NAGAAQAAQK
+385 NAGAAQAAQR
-395 AEKDRLAEQQK
+395 AEKERLAEQQK
-406 DLDAL
+406 DLNAL
-411 KKEYAAYQKL
+411 KKEYAAYQEL
-421 EAQLKKAQAD
+421 EAKLKKAQAD
-431 YAQKSEDSGQKR
+431 YAQKSEDSGKKR
-443 AEYERK
+443 KEYEHK

-462 ETLTEAEGVPCP
+462 ETLTEGVPCP

-503 AEEAEKATQEASS
+503 AEEAEKATQAASS
-516 KASNCIGQVD
+516 KASTCIGQVD
-526 TSRETLQA
+526 ASRETLQA
-534 HGQKLLG
+534 HGQKWLG

-549 RLCREKQQQTAAAL
+549 RLCCEKQQQTAAAL
-563 QKAEQQLKEIE
+563 QKAEQQLKEIA
-574 KQLGRKDALDQLI
+574 KQLGRKAELDKLI
-587 PQKEGELEQ
+587 PQKEDELEQ
-596 CKKRRGCYET
+596 CKNRRGSYET

-621 LKELEEKLSYP
+621 LQELAEKLSYP

-641 QQLCEKKQAWGKAI
+641 QQLREQKEAWEKAI
-655 QDTQKAYDACAN
+655 QETKDAHDECAK

-674 ALEGYQNT
+674 TLEGYQKT
-682 LQGMEKVN
+682 LQGMEKVD
-690 VQAVLAAQA
+690 VQAVMAAQA

-708 QAQKNEISDRLA
+708 EAQKREIGDRLA
-720 VNGPILENL
+720 VNRPILENL
-729 RPQISQMEETEKRLQ
+729 QPQISQMEKTEKRLQ

-855 RLDTMFVDEG
+855 CLDTMFVDEG

>member
-16 GKTVIELD
+16 AKTVIELD

-106 DGYTTEKANAE
+106 EGYTTEKANAE
-117 LHYPDGRM
+117 LHYPDGRV
-125 VTKLKEVNKA
+125 VTRLKEVNKA
-135 LVDIMGIDR
+135 IVDIMGIDR

-186 ERLKQ
+186 ERLKAETSKLAVEYN
-191 QTGELAKDYGK
+191 QTGS
-202 IGDSIRQ
+202 SIRQ

-238 AVQLVEKLIDQDTAE
+238 AVQLVEKLIDQDAAE
-253 QQKVLE
+253 QQKALE

-282 TTEEKQEKAK
+282 TTEEKKEKAK
-292 ENLARETQRLKRLET
+292 ENLALETQRLKRLET

-369 LALSI
+369 LARSI
-374 ADLRAEQASLQ
+374 KDLKAEQASLQ

-406 DLDAL
+406 DLEAL
-411 KKEYAAYQKL
+411 KNEYAAYQKL

-443 AEYERK
+443 AEYEHK

-462 ETLTEAEGVPCP
+462 ETLTEGVPCP

-494 QELEICKAK
+494 QELENYKAK
-503 AEEAEKATQEASS
+503 AEEAEAATQAASS
-516 KASNCIGQVD
+516 KASTCNGQVNA
-526 TSRETLQA
+526 SRETLQA
-534 HGQKLLG
+534 HGQKWLG

-549 RLCREKQQQTAAAL
+549 RLCCEKQQQTAAAL

-574 KQLGRKDALDQLI
+574 KQLGRKAALDQRI
-587 PQKEGELEQ
+587 PQKEDELEQ
-596 CKKRRGCYET
+596 CKNRRGSYET
-606 QQAGDGAKLQAAEKR
+606 QQAGDGTKLQAAEKR
-621 LKELEEKLSYP
+621 LKELAEKLSYP

-641 QQLCEKKQAWGKAI
+641 QQLHEQKEAWGKAI
-655 QDTQKAYDACAN
+655 QETQKAYDECEK

-674 ALEGYQNT
+674 TLEGYQKT
-682 LQGMEKVN
+682 LQGMEKVD

-720 VNGPILENL
+720 VNRPILENL
-729 RPQISQMEETEKRLQ
+729 RPQISQMEETEKKLQ

>member
-16 GKTVIELD
+16 AKTVIELD

-106 DGYTTEKANAE
+106 EGYTTEKANAE
-117 LHYPDGRM
+117 LHYPDGRV

-135 LVDIMGIDR
+135 IVDIMGIDR

-186 ERLKQ
+186 ERLKAETSKLAVEYN
-191 QTGELAKDYGK
+191 QTGG
-202 IGDSIRQ
+202 SIRQ

-238 AVQLVEKLIDQDTAE
+238 AVQLVEKLIKQDTAE

-282 TTEEKQEKAK
+282 TTEEKKEKAK
-292 ENLARETQRLKRLET
+292 ENLALETQRQKTLET
-307 EKNEAEAHQPE
+307 EKNEAAAHQPE

-340 KKQTERT
+340 KKQTEST

-352 LEGLDQKIKKE
+352 LEELAQKIKTE
-363 EETAKK
+363 AETAEK
-369 LALSI
+369 LARSI
-374 ADLRAEQASLQ
+374 ADLKAEQASLQ

-421 EAQLKKAQAD
+421 EARLKKAQAD
-431 YAQKSEDSGQKR
+431 YAQKSENSGKMR
-443 AEYERK
+443 AEYEHK

-462 ETLTEAEGVPCP
+462 ETLTEGVPCP

-483 PAQKPENAPTK
+483 PVQKPENAPTK

-516 KASNCIGQVD
+516 KASTCIGQVD

-534 HGQKLLG
+534 RGQKWLG

-549 RLCREKQQQTAAAL
+549 RLCSEKQQQTAAAL
-563 QKAEQQLKEIE
+563 QKAEQQLEEIE
-574 KQLGRKDALDQLI
+574 KQLGRKAALDQRI
-587 PQKEGELEQ
+587 PQKEDELEQ
-596 CKKRRGCYET
+596 CKKRRGSYET

-621 LKELEEKLSYP
+621 LQELAEKLSYP

-641 QQLCEKKQAWGKAI
+641 QQLHEQKEAWGKAI
-655 QDTQKAYDACAN
+655 QETQKAYDECEK

-674 ALEGYQNT
+674 TLEGYQKT
-682 LQGMEKVN
+682 LQGMEKVD

-720 VNGPILENL
+720 VNGPILKNL
-729 RPQISQMEETEKRLQ
+729 QPQISQMEETEKRLQ

>member
-16 GKTVIELD
+16 AKTVIELD

-106 DGYTTEKANAE
+106 EGYTTEKANAE
-117 LHYPDGRM
+117 LHYPDGRV
-125 VTKLKEVNKA
+125 VTRLKEVNKA
-135 LVDIMGIDR
+135 IVDIMGIDR

-186 ERLKQ
+186 ERLKAETSKLAVEYN
-191 QTGELAKDYGK
+191 QTGS
-202 IGDSIRQ
+202 SIRQ

-238 AVQLVEKLIDQDTAE
+238 AVQLVEKLIDQDAAA
-253 QQKVLE
+253 QQKVLG
-259 RIGELDKQKQKI
+259 RIGELDKQKEAI

-276 VADNRK
+276 VAENRK
-282 TTEEKQEKAK
+282 TAEEDQKKAK

-307 EKNEAEAHQPE
+307 EKNEAAAYQPE

-352 LEGLDQKIKKE
+352 LEELAQKIKTE
-363 EETAKK
+363 EEAAEK
-369 LALSI
+369 LARSI
-374 ADLRAEQASLQ
+374 AEFKAEQASLQ

-406 DLDAL
+406 DLEAL

-431 YAQKSEDSGQKR
+431 YAQKSEDSGKKR
-443 AEYERK
+443 AEYEHK

-462 ETLTEAEGVPCP
+462 ETLTEGVPCP

-494 QELEICKAK
+494 QELENCKAK
-503 AEEAEKATQEASS
+503 AEEAEKATQAASS
-516 KASNCIGQVD
+516 KASTCIGQVD
-526 TSRETLQA
+526 TSRETLRD
-534 HGQKLLG
+534 HGQKSLG

-549 RLCREKQQQTAAAL
+549 RLCSEKQQQTAAAL
-563 QKAEQQLKEIE
+563 QKAEQQLKEIA

-587 PQKEGELEQ
+587 PQKEDELEQ
-596 CKKRRGCYET
+596 CKKRRGSYET

-621 LKELEEKLSYP
+621 LKELAEKLSYP

-641 QQLCEKKQAWGKAI
+641 QQLRKQKEAWEKAI
-655 QDTQKAYDACAN
+655 QETQKAHDECAK

-674 ALEGYQNT
+674 TLEGYQKT
-682 LQGMEKVN
+682 LQGMEKVD
-690 VQAVLAAQA
+690 VQAVLAAQT

-708 QAQKNEISDRLA
+708 QAQKNEIGDRLA

-729 RPQISQMEETEKRLQ
+729 RPQISKMEETEKRLQ

-794 LKRRVNAENNRS
+794 LKRRFNAENNRS

-905 KQIVVTKEK
+905 RQIVVTKEK

>member
-16 GKTVIELD
+16 AKTVIELD

-106 DGYTTEKANAE
+106 EGYTTEKANAE
-117 LHYPDGRM
+117 LHYPDGRV
-125 VTKLKEVNKA
+125 VTRLKEVNKA
-135 LVDIMGIDR
+135 IVDIMGIDR

-191 QTGELAKDYGK
+191 QTGELAKEYEKTGS
-202 IGDSIRQ
+202 SIHQ
-209 YINGIACHPDDVLML
+209 YINGIACHPDDVLKL

-238 AVQLVEKLIDQDTAE
+238 AVQLVEKLIKQDAAA
-253 QQKVLE
+253 QQKALE
-259 RIGELDKQKQKI
+259 RIGELDKQKEAI

-276 VADNRK
+276 VAEKRK
-282 TTEEKQEKAK
+282 TAEEDQKKAK
-292 ENLARETQRLKRLET
+292 ENIDRETQRLKRLET
-307 EKNEAEAHQPE
+307 EKNEAAAHQPE

-352 LEGLDQKIKKE
+352 LEELAQKIKTEAETE
-363 EETAKK
+363 EK
-369 LALSI
+369 LARNI
-374 ADLRAEQASLQ
+374 AEFKAEQASLQ

-406 DLDAL
+406 DLEAL

-431 YAQKSEDSGQKR
+431 YAQKSEDSRQKR
-443 AEYERK
+443 AEYEHK

-462 ETLTEAEGVPCP
+462 ETLTEGVPCP

-503 AEEAEKATQEASS
+503 AEEAEAATQAASS

-526 TSRETLQA
+526 ASRETLQA
-534 HGQKLLG
+534 HGRKWLG

-549 RLCREKQQQTAAAL
+549 RLCCEKQQQTAAAL
-563 QKAEQQLKEIE
+563 QKAEQQLKEIA
-574 KQLGRKDALDQLI
+574 KQLGRKAALDQLI
-587 PQKEGELEQ
+587 PQKEDELEQ
-596 CKKRRGCYET
+596 CKKRRGSYET

-621 LKELEEKLSYP
+621 LKELAEKLSYP

-641 QQLCEKKQAWGKAI
+641 QQLRKQKEAWEKAI
-655 QDTQKAYDACAN
+655 QETKKAHDECAK

-674 ALEGYQNT
+674 TLEGYQKT
-682 LQGMEKVN
+682 LQGMEKVD
-690 VQAVLAAQA
+690 VQAVLAAQT

-708 QAQKNEISDRLA
+708 QAQKNEIGDRLA

-729 RPQISQMEETEKRLQ
+729 RPQISKMEETEKRLQ

-905 KQIVVTKEK
+905 RQIVVTKEK

>member
-1 MRPITLTMSAFGPYA
+1 MRPITLIMSAFGPYA
-16 GKTVIELD
+16 AKTVIELD

-106 DGYTTEKANAE
+106 EGYTTEKANAE
-117 LHYPDGRM
+117 LHYPDGRV
-125 VTKLKEVNKA
+125 VTRLKEVNKA
-135 LVDIMGIDR
+135 IVDIMGIDR

-186 ERLKQ
+186 ERLKAETSKLAVEYN
-191 QTGELAKDYGK
+191 QTGS
-202 IGDSIRQ
+202 SIHQ
-209 YINGIACHPDDVLML
+209 YINGIACHPDDVLKL

-238 AVQLVEKLIDQDTAE
+238 AVQLVEKLIDQDAAE
-253 QQKVLE
+253 QQKALE
-259 RIGELDKQKQKI
+259 RIGELDKQKEAI

-276 VADNRK
+276 VAENRK

-292 ENLARETQRLKRLET
+292 ENLALETQRLKRLET
-307 EKNEAEAHQPE
+307 EKNEAAAHQPE

-328 LEAQLP
+328 LEAQLL

-347 GLQKA
+347 GLQKDLKELA
-352 LEGLDQKIKKE
+352 QKIKTE
-363 EETAKK
+363 EEAAEK
-369 LALSI
+369 LAQSI
-374 ADLRAEQASLQ
+374 ADLKAEQASLQ

-406 DLDAL
+406 DLEAL

-431 YAQKSEDSGQKR
+431 YAQKSEDSGKKR
-443 AEYERK
+443 AEYEHK

-462 ETLTEAEGVPCP
+462 ETLTEGVPCP

-503 AEEAEKATQEASS
+503 VEEAEAATQAASS

-526 TSRETLQA
+526 ASRETLRD
-534 HGQKLLG
+534 HGQKSLG

-549 RLCREKQQQTAAAL
+549 RLCSEKQQQTAAAL
-563 QKAEQQLKEIE
+563 QKAEQQLKEIA

-587 PQKEGELEQ
+587 PQKEGELDQ
-596 CKKRRGCYET
+596 CKKRRGSYET

-621 LKELEEKLSYP
+621 LKELAEKLSYP

-641 QQLCEKKQAWGKAI
+641 QQLRKQKEAWEKAI
-655 QDTQKAYDACAN
+655 QETQKAYDECAK

-674 ALEGYQNT
+674 MLDSYKER
-682 LQGMEKVN
+682 LQGMEKVD
-690 VQAVLAAQA
+690 VQAVQAAQA
-699 EADQQKAAW
+699 EADQQKAVW
-708 QAQKNEISDRLA
+708 EAQKNEITGRLA

-729 RPQISQMEETEKRLQ
+729 RPQISKMEETEKRLQ

-905 KQIVVTKEK
+905 RQIVVTKEK

>member
-16 GKTVIELD
+16 AKTVIELD

-106 DGYTTEKANAE
+106 EGYTTEKANAE
-117 LHYPDGRM
+117 LHYPDGRV

-135 LVDIMGIDR
+135 IVDIMGIDR

-191 QTGELAKDYGK
+191 QTGDLAKDYGK

-238 AVQLVEKLIDQDTAE
+238 AVQLVEKMIKQDTAE

-259 RIGELDKQKQKI
+259 QIGKLDKQKEAI

-276 VADNRK
+276 VAENRK

-292 ENLARETQRLKRLET
+292 ENLALETQRLKRLET
-307 EKNEAEAHQPE
+307 EKNEAAAHQPE

-347 GLQKA
+347 GLQKDLKEVA
-352 LEGLDQKIKKE
+352 QKIKTE
-363 EETAKK
+363 AEAEKK
-369 LALSI
+369 LAQSI
-374 ADLRAEQASLQ
+374 KDLKAEQASLQ

-395 AEKDRLAEQQK
+395 AEKDRLAEQKK

-443 AEYERK
+443 TEYEHK

-462 ETLTEAEGVPCP
+462 ETITEGVPCP

-516 KASNCIGQVD
+516 KASTCNGQVN

-534 HGQKLLG
+534 RGQKWLG
-541 TDAVEEME
+541 TDAIEEME
-549 RLCREKQQQTAAAL
+549 RLCCEKQQQTAAAL
-563 QKAEQQLKEIE
+563 QKAEQQLEEIE
-574 KQLGRKDALDQLI
+574 KQLGRKAALDQLI
-587 PQKEGELEQ
+587 PQKEDELDQ
-596 CKKRRGCYET
+596 CKNRRGSYET

-641 QQLCEKKQAWGKAI
+641 QQLRKQKEAWEKAI
-655 QDTQKAYDACAN
+655 QETQKAHDECEK

-674 ALEGYQNT
+674 TLEGYQKT
-682 LQGMEKVN
+682 LQGMEKVD

-699 EADQQKAAW
+699 EADQQKAVW

-729 RPQISQMEETEKRLQ
+729 RPQIGKMEETEKRLQ
-744 CVQALSDTANGR
+744 CVQALSDTANGK

-773 FDRIIRRA
+773 FDRIIQRA
-781 NVRLMVMSGGQYE
+781 NVRFMVMSGGQYE